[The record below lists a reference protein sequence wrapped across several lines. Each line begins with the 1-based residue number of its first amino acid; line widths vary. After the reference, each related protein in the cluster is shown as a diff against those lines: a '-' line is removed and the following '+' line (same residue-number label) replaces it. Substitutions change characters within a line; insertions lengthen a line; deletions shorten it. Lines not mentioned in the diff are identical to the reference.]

1 MPASGR
7 PIVEEVFFMSVFAAC
22 TLGFGIVLL
31 LLTFMAVVMAILT
44 RIFPSP
50 ALATA
55 SSPIRIDPGIESAI
69 SQAVNSAFPGAQV
82 SHIRE
87 LPR

>member
-1 MPASGR
+1 
-7 PIVEEVFFMSVFAAC
+7 MSVLAAC
-22 TLGFGIVLL
+22 TLGFGIVLI

-50 ALATA
+50 TAATVSA
-55 SSPIRIDPGIESAI
+55 AIRIDPGIESAI
-69 SQAVNSAFPGAQV
+69 SQAVKSAFPGAQV